1 MVAEMVSLV
10 EMMDLVAATV
20 AVSSLSCF
28 SFAAAETTITLVAAA
43 DANRLG
49 KMPVGIA
56 YS

>member
-28 SFAAAETTITLVAAA
+28 SFAAVETTITLVAAA